1 MIAAVEAFLAGDE
14 EQETAEYRRKMEG
27 VVDRIA
33 EIPGID
39 ARVEHDPP
47 HHRIPH
53 AVVYFSDDWRGPDR
67 MEIQRRLLAGSPRVY
82 IQIIGS
88 SGELYVDPMNLEE
101 GQHEV
106 VAERLREVLLE
117 AAAGS

>member
-1 MIAAVEAFLAGDE
+1 
-14 EQETAEYRRKMEG
+14 MEG

-39 ARVEHDPP
+39 ARLEHDPP
-47 HHRIPH
+47 NHRIPH
-53 AVVYFSDDWRGPDR
+53 AVVYFTDDWRGPDR

-101 GQHEV
+101 GST
-106 VAERLREVLLE
+106 RSLRS
-117 AAAGS
+117 GSARCSWRPPPDLSRGGFQEHVS

>member
-1 MIAAVEAFLAGDE
+1 MIGGAPIG
-14 EQETAEYRRKMEG
+14 
-27 VVDRIA
+27 
-33 EIPGID
+33 
-39 ARVEHDPP
+39 
-47 HHRIPH
+47 
-53 AVVYFSDDWRGPDR
+53 W
-67 MEIQRRLLAGSPRVY
+67 EIQRRLLAGSPRVY

-117 AAAGS
+117 AAGRIPVGVGFKSLFQKSPLKNQAVHGATNYDINPPISRVIWP